1 VSPEALL
8 DLFAEVARAV
18 EDALRPLAG
27 DDRRARTERPGQY
40 HLDTV
45 ADAAALA
52 VLSRAPVAVL
62 SEESGWG
69 GQAGAPVTV
78 VLDPVDGSTNASRG
92 IPYWS
97 TSICAVDGDGPLA
110 ALVVNQVTGV
120 TTTAVRGQ
128 GAWRDGQP
136 VAPAKV
142 ERLEEAVVAM
152 SGPPARWLPW
162 RQFRALGSAALA
174 LCDLAAG
181 VVEGFVDSGSHHAP
195 WDYLG
200 GLLACT
206 EAGAVVVDVQARP
219 LAELGF
225 DVRRQ
230 LLGAANPTLL
240 EQLRPAAGVA

>member
-1 VSPEALL
+1 MSPEGLL
-8 DLFAEVARAV
+8 DLFDEVATAV
-18 EDALRPLAG
+18 ALALRPLAG
-27 DDRRARTERPGQY
+27 DQRRARTERPGQY

-45 ADAAALA
+45 ADAAALR
-52 VLSRAPVAVL
+52 VLERVPVAVL

-69 GQAGAPVTV
+69 GRAGAAVTV

-97 TSICAVDGDGPLA
+97 TSLCAVDGDGPLA

-128 GAWRDGQP
+128 GVWRDGQP
-136 VAPAKV
+136 VSPAKV
-142 ERLEEAVVAM
+142 ERLEEAVVAFA
-152 SGPPARWLPW
+152 GPPARWLAW
-162 RQFRALGSAALA
+162 RQFRALGSAALT

-181 VVEGFVDSGSHHAP
+181 VVEGFVDAGPNHAP

-206 EAGAVVVDVQARP
+206 EAGAVVVDATGLP
-219 LAELGF
+219 LVELGPT
-225 DVRRQ
+225 VRRQ

-240 EQLRPAAGVA
+240 EQLRPATGKA

>member
-8 DLFAEVARAV
+8 ELFAEVARAV
-18 EDALRPLAG
+18 ETALRPLAA
-27 DDRRARTERPGQY
+27 DDRRARTDRPGQY

-69 GQAGAPVTV
+69 GKSGAPVTV

-97 TSICAVDGDGPLA
+97 TSVCAVDGDGPLA
-110 ALVVNQVTGV
+110 ALVINQVTGV

-128 GAWRDGQP
+128 GAWRDGQA
-136 VAPAKV
+136 VEPAKV
-142 ERLEEAVVAM
+142 ERLEEAVVAL

-206 EAGAVVVDVQARP
+206 EAGAVVVDVAGRP

-230 LLGAANPTLL
+230 LLGAATPALL
-240 EQLRPAAGVA
+240 DQLRPATGAV

>member
-1 VSPEALL
+1 MSPEHLL
-8 DLFAEVARAV
+8 DLFAEVARAI
-18 EDALRPLAG
+18 ELALRPVSG
-27 DDRRARTERPGQY
+27 DDRRARTARPGQY

-45 ADAAALA
+45 ADAAALD
-52 VLSRAPVAVL
+52 VLQRAPLAVL

-69 GQAGAPVTV
+69 GQVGAAVTV

-97 TSICAVDGDGPLA
+97 TSLCAVDGDGPLA

-128 GAWRDGQP
+128 GVWRDGQA
-136 VAPAKV
+136 VSPAKV
-142 ERLEEAVVAM
+142 ERVEEAVVAM
-152 SGPPARWLPW
+152 SGSPPRWLPW
-162 RQFRALGSAALA
+162 RQFRALGSAALT

-181 VVEGFVDSGSHHAP
+181 VVEGFVDSGSTHAP

-206 EAGAVVVDVQARP
+206 EAGAVVIDAAGRSLVEIGP
-219 LAELGF
+219 
-225 DVRRQ
+225 DVRRH
-230 LLGAANPTLL
+230 LIGAATPALL
-240 EQLRPAAGVA
+240 EQLRLTAVKA